1 MNCKKMYTGYLFAI
15 ISAVIFGTM
24 PMMAKFIYAEGVNSL
39 TLVFLRNL
47 LSLPVLAVLAW
58 RQKGS
63 LRIPAKTLPFLSLI
77 ALMGCCVTPLLL
89 FSAYVF
95 IPSGM
100 ATVFHFVYPAMV
112 LVGGIVFLKKKAGK
126 WDLLA
131 VLLCV
136 AGIFLFY
143 DPAQPMDLRGA
154 ALALASGLTFAV
166 YVLLLTRLREPKL
179 SGFLLTFY
187 TALVCAVAML
197 AVCVFSGQMALPVSV
212 KGWALSLVFAVGV
225 NAGAVFLFQQGTLLI
240 GGERASI
247 LSTFE
252 PITSL
257 FAGVLVF
264 RETIRLGEGLGSLL
278 VIAASILVA
287 VMDLR
292 RGKKSAEG
300 CK

>member
-1 MNCKKMYTGYLFAI
+1 MNRKKMYTGYLFAI

-39 TLVFLRNL
+39 TLVFLRNF

-58 RQKGS
+58 RQKGG
-63 LRIPAKTLPFLSLI
+63 LHIPVKTLPGLI
-77 ALMGCCVTPLLL
+77 LVAMLGCCITPLLL
-89 FSAYVF
+89 FSSYVF

-112 LVGGIVFLKKKAGK
+112 LVGGITFFKKKAGK
-126 WDLLA
+126 WELLA

-154 ALALASGLTFAV
+154 ALALISGLTFAA
-166 YVLLLTRLREPKL
+166 YVLLLPSLGEPKL

-187 TALVCAVAML
+187 TALICTVAML
-197 AVCVFSGQMALPVSV
+197 AVCLASGQMALPVSL
-212 KGWALSLVFAVGV
+212 KGWVLSLIFAVGV

-240 GGERASI
+240 GGERVSI

-264 RETIRLGEGLGSLL
+264 REAIGLGEGIGSAL

-287 VMDLR
+287 LIDLKR
-292 RGKKSAEG
+292 AKRSVEG